1 MPWSVEGT
9 YFENCNC
16 EWVCPCTVSSL
27 TAPATQD
34 RCQVVLFYHVDRG
47 SVDGVDVSGLSVA
60 VVADAPRMMTDGN
73 WQLGLIVD
81 ERASD
86 EQSNAL
92 AGVFSGQLGGPMAT
106 LAPLVGS
113 VLGIERAP
121 IEFRDDG
128 LRHSVRVGDGMA
140 VEVEDFVPQGL
151 PEPTRLQGVA
161 HPSNTTLTVAKPV
174 SSRIAAFGMT
184 FQNDGRSAFSA
195 PFGWKG

>member
-16 EWVCPCTVSSL
+16 EWVCPCTVSSM
-27 TAPATQD
+27 TAPGTQD
-34 RCQVVLFYHVDRG
+34 RCQVALFYHLDRG

-60 VVADAPRMMTDGN
+60 VLADAPGMMTDGN
-73 WQLGLIVD
+73 WKLGLIVD
-81 ERASD
+81 EGASE
-86 EQSNAL
+86 EQADAL
-92 AGVFSGQLGGPMAT
+92 AGVFTGRLGGPMAT

-113 VLGIERAP
+113 NLGIQRAP
-121 IEFRDDG
+121 IDYCDEG
-128 LRHSVRVGDGMA
+128 PRHSVRVGDGVA
-140 VEVEDFVPQGL
+140 VDVEDFVPEGL
-151 PEPTRLQGVA
+151 PHPTRLQGVA

-184 FQNDGRSAFSA
+184 FRNDGRSAFSA

>member
-1 MPWSVEGT
+1 
-9 YFENCNC
+9 
-16 EWVCPCTVSSL
+16 
-27 TAPATQD
+27 
-34 RCQVVLFYHVDRG
+34 
-47 SVDGVDVSGLSVA
+47 
-60 VVADAPRMMTDGN
+60 
-73 WQLGLIVD
+73 
-81 ERASD
+81 
-86 EQSNAL
+86 
-92 AGVFSGQLGGPMAT
+92 MAT